1 MKTKI
6 LIVEDEMLIAAN
18 ISLDLT
24 NLGYEVTGIL
34 PRAEEALVHINQ
46 NKPDILLLDIQLKGK
61 MDGIGLAHKVK
72 EVMDI
77 PIIFLTANADE
88 KHFTLAKETKP
99 HGFISKP
106 FKKLDLQRAIELV
119 ESRIIE
125 EKGSKGEQKSFEV
138 LKDFVFVRD
147 HEKMIKVAIA
157 DIQYIEAERNYCR
170 IYCSEKEHL
179 LVMTLKDMEAK
190 LPSHPFVRIHRSYIV
205 NLRNIDEVT
214 SQNVSIGGNTLPV
227 SKAFKEELLQRLR
240 LIS

>member
-18 ISLDLT
+18 ISLDLS

-34 PRAEEALVHINQ
+34 PRAEEALVHIEQ

-72 EVMDI
+72 ETSGI
-77 PIIFLTANADE
+77 PIIFLTANSDE
-88 KHFTLAKETKP
+88 KHFALAKETKP
-99 HGFISKP
+99 EAFISKP

-119 ESRIIE
+119 ESKLSDEKALIE
-125 EKGSKGEQKSFEV
+125 SKSFEV
-138 LKDFVFVRD
+138 LKDFIFVRD

-157 DIQYIEAERNYCR
+157 NINYIEAERNYCR
-170 IYCSEKEHL
+170 IFCKDKEHL

-190 LPSHPFVRIHRSYIV
+190 LPSHPFIRIHRSYIV
-205 NLRNIDEVT
+205 NLGNIDEVT
-214 SQNVSIGGNTLPV
+214 NQNVSIAGETLPV
-227 SKAFKEELLQRLR
+227 SKAFKDELLQRLR